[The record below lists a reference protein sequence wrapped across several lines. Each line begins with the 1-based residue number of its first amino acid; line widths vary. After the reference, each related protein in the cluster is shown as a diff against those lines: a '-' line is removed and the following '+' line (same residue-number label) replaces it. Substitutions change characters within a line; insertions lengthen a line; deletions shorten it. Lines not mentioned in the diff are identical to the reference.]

1 MRWVPRRPAN
11 VVQNCRMRFWL
22 TFLLMVC
29 AAPVWAAHGY
39 ALWGDLKYPPGFAHF
54 DYVNP
59 QAPKGGAIT
68 LVPNSRAT
76 NFDKYNPFTLKGE
89 HPPGLHNEGKNT
101 SLVFETL
108 MTGSADEPAAAYG
121 LLAQDIEVAADR
133 KSVVFKLHPD
143 ARFSN
148 GDPVLAKDVKH
159 SFDMV
164 TSKLASPRQRVLL
177 EDIESCV
184 VLGERTVRFTFKN
197 SEKHMPLVAGSVMV
211 FSHKWG
217 AGKPFDKI
225 ITDQPIA
232 SGPYAIG
239 EVDFGKNITYVRR
252 KDYWGS
258 QLGVQRGAFNFD
270 RVTYKIYLDD
280 TVRLE
285 AFKAGEFDMLEENI
299 ARRWARQY
307 YGPKFRSGELT
318 KKEFPNEF
326 PGAYQGYV
334 FNTRKPMFKDVRVRQ
349 ALGLALDFEWMN
361 RQLFYDSYA
370 RIPSHFSAK
379 EFMASGKPGADEL
392 EFLEP
397 LRSVLPPEV
406 FGEAALP
413 GSTAPPRSVRANLLK
428 ARELLSQAGWNFRDG
443 AMRNARGEP
452 MVIEMLFDNS
462 SLQRVLTPYQKS
474 LGKLGITLRFRIV
487 DFALAKERLDA
498 FDFDMTSVA
507 YGSSSIPGGSLK
519 DVYGSESA
527 DRQGNL
533 NLWGVR
539 DKAVDKLIEE
549 IERATSYARLRGAAR
564 ALDRVLGHGY
574 YAVPNWYSP
583 AYRLAFKGRAFQRP
597 EAPPKYYGIQNWV
610 LTTWWSAAP
619 QN

>member
-1 MRWVPRRPAN
+1 MRRC
-11 VVQNCRMRFWL
+11 VVQNYRMRFWMI
-22 TFLLMVC
+22 FLLWAC
-29 AAPVWAAHGY
+29 AVPTWAAHGY
-39 ALWGDLKYPPGFAHF
+39 AMWGDLKYPPGFAYF

-59 QAPKGGAIT
+59 DAPKGGSIT

-89 HPPGLHNEGKNT
+89 HPPGLHNEGQNV

-108 MTGSADEPAAAYG
+108 LAGSADEPASAYG
-121 LLAQDIEVAADR
+121 LLAQDIEVAADHR
-133 KSVVFKLHPD
+133 SVIFKLHPE

-197 SEKHMPLVAGSVMV
+197 AEKHMPLVAGSLMV

-217 AGKPFDKI
+217 GGKPFDKI
-225 ITDQPIA
+225 ITDMPIA

-239 EVDFGKNITYVRR
+239 PVEFGKNITYVRR
-252 KDYWGS
+252 ADHWGRS
-258 QLGVQRGAFNFD
+258 LGVNRGSFNFD
-270 RVTYKIYLDD
+270 RITYKIYMDD

-285 AFKAGEFDMLEENI
+285 AFKAGEFDMLEEHV

-334 FNTRKPMFKDVRVRQ
+334 FNTRKAMFKDVRVRQ
-349 ALGLALDFEWMN
+349 ALTLALDFEWMN
-361 RQLFYDSYA
+361 RQLIYNAYA

-379 EFMASGKPGADEL
+379 EFTAQGLPGEDEL

-397 LRSVLPPEV
+397 LRSLLPARV
-406 FGEAALP
+406 FGEVATP
-413 GSTAPPRSVRANLLK
+413 GSTAPPHSLRSNLLR
-428 ARELLSQAGWNFRDG
+428 ARDLLAQAGWAYRDG
-443 AMRNARGEP
+443 AMRNAKGDP
-452 MVIEMLFDNS
+452 MVIEMLFDNP
-462 SLQRVLTPYQKS
+462 SLQRVLTPYQKN
-474 LGKLGITLRFRIV
+474 LEKLGIVLRFRIV
-487 DFALAKERLDA
+487 DYALAKERLDR

-507 YGSSSIPGGSLK
+507 YGSSAIPGGSLK
-519 DVYGSESA
+519 DVYGSASA
-527 DRQGNL
+527 DREGNL

-539 DKAVDKLIEE
+539 DKAVDKLIEN
-549 IERATSYARLRGAAR
+549 IERATSYPRLRGAAR

-583 AYRLAFKGRAFQRP
+583 SYRLAFKAREFRRP
-597 EAPPKYYGIQNWV
+597 ENPPKYYGIQNWA
-610 LTTWWSAAP
+610 LSTWWSAAAA
-619 QN
+619 QD

>member
-1 MRWVPRRPAN
+1 M
-11 VVQNCRMRFWL
+11 
-22 TFLLMVC
+22 
-29 AAPVWAAHGY
+29 
-39 ALWGDLKYPPGFAHF
+39 
-54 DYVNP
+54 
-59 QAPKGGAIT
+59 
-68 LVPNSRAT
+68 
-76 NFDKYNPFTLKGE
+76 
-89 HPPGLHNEGKNT
+89 
-101 SLVFETL
+101 
-108 MTGSADEPAAAYG
+108 
-121 LLAQDIEVAADR
+121 
-133 KSVVFKLHPD
+133 
-143 ARFSN
+143 
-148 GDPVLAKDVKH
+148 
-159 SFDMV
+159 
-164 TSKLASPRQRVLL
+164 
-177 EDIESCV
+177 
-184 VLGERTVRFTFKN
+184 
-197 SEKHMPLVAGSVMV
+197 
-211 FSHKWG
+211 
-217 AGKPFDKI
+217 
-225 ITDQPIA
+225 
-232 SGPYAIG
+232 
-239 EVDFGKNITYVRR
+239 
-252 KDYWGS
+252 
-258 QLGVQRGAFNFD
+258 
-270 RVTYKIYLDD
+270 
-280 TVRLE
+280 
-285 AFKAGEFDMLEENI
+285 
-299 ARRWARQY
+299 
-307 YGPKFRSGELT
+307 
-318 KKEFPNEF
+318 
-326 PGAYQGYV
+326 
-334 FNTRKPMFKDVRVRQ
+334 FNTRKPMFKDARVRQ

-379 EFMASGKPGADEL
+379 EFMALGKPGEDEL

-397 LRSVLPPEV
+397 LRSLLPPEV

-413 GSTAPPRSVRANLLK
+413 SSTAPPSSLRANLLK

-443 AMRNARGEP
+443 AMRNAKGEP

-519 DVYGSESA
+519 DVYGSDSA

-610 LTTWWSAAP
+610 LTTWWSATP
-619 QN
+619 QH